1 MTALRDALRTGDA
14 KALVASVTWP
24 MFELR
29 LTKVLGPA
37 MLKAYQQ
44 AGLDVYGQMGAVVKE
59 NPYHD
64 ELGRFTSGPGGSW
77 VSEAGYLQDQSPA
90 SVVTGVVAETMPR
103 LKMAADRMG
112 FRPPMVGYVS
122 SGQLGEGNIAAYI
135 NGSAPD
141 ETRIVI
147 DAAAHAQDPGAV
159 QETLVHELAHA
170 AQDWLGQPYDEARAE
185 EFAQDAQTYGISLAV
200 DMLMADLDPTY
211 TAPLRKA
218 APAASLA
225 LRFDTQTPGTK
236 KWIERRTAALVKSIT
251 EQQRE
256 AIRTVIGRVYRAGM
270 GVDDAIPLV
279 RAALGENALFPRW
292 AQAVVNYG
300 MGLQE
305 QGITPAR
312 VAEMTDA
319 YYERLADQRAYMIAR
334 TEVLAAQNA
343 GRMEGWTQLA
353 EEGIIRVD
361 EVLKEWDASHEGVCE
376 ECDALDG
383 TQVGLF
389 DEFPDGPPP
398 LHPSCRCV
406 QNLVRA

>member
-77 VSEAGYLQDQSPA
+77 
-90 SVVTGVVAETMPR
+90 
-103 LKMAADRMG
+103 
-112 FRPPMVGYVS
+112 
-122 SGQLGEGNIAAYI
+122 
-135 NGSAPD
+135 
-141 ETRIVI
+141 
-147 DAAAHAQDPGAV
+147 
-159 QETLVHELAHA
+159 
-170 AQDWLGQPYDEARAE
+170 
-185 EFAQDAQTYGISLAV
+185 
-200 DMLMADLDPTY
+200 ADLDPTY